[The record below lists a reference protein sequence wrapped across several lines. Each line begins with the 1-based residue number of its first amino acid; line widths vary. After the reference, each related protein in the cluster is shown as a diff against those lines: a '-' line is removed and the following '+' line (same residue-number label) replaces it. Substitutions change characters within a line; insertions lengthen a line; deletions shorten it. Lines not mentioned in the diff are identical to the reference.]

1 MRRITAF
8 LLATGAAGIL
18 ATGCNSEGKTYS
30 DAEYIMFADTLSTNL
45 VFQDEEYFTVPITS
59 TTACDYDR
67 TIGVEVIDQGSTAI
81 EGYHY
86 RLRSNTITIKA
97 GERTANVEV
106 AGNYDHIQDTDS
118 LGFILKL
125 VMPEQLKWNNIYADF
140 DQTKVVLYKGC
151 PFDPETFTG
160 WCVVTS
166 LLLYDYPSA
175 LDTSYQ
181 RLILTEKHPTEPNTI
196 ILHDFLYDG
205 YDVTMRFNTDDP
217 AEPLIE
223 MDEDQML
230 SDEQTVFGQINADDK
245 ILGTVS
251 PYNNSYYNTCQRY
264 VTLWLYV
271 YLKNMGT
278 MVGTVGD
285 YYNILEWVS
294 LEEAI
299 RLKEE
304 ENMSGPRIPQRPE

>member
-1 MRRITAF
+1 MRRITTL
-8 LLATGAAGIL
+8 LLAAGFAGIL

-30 DAEYIMFADTLSTNL
+30 DAEYIMFADTLSTNM

-59 TTACDYDR
+59 TVACDYDR
-67 TIGVEVIDQGSTAI
+67 TIGVEIIDQGSTAI

-97 GERTANVEV
+97 GERVANVEV
-106 AGNYDHIQDTDS
+106 AGNYDHINDTDS

-125 VMPEQLKWNNIYADF
+125 VMPEQLSWDGLYSDF
-140 DQTKVVLYKGC
+140 DKTKVVLYKGC
-151 PFDPETFTG
+151 PFSDETFTG

-196 ILHDFLYDG
+196 ILRDFLYDG

-217 AEPLIE
+217 SNPLVE
-223 MDEDQML
+223 MDEDQVL
-230 SDEQTVFGQINADDK
+230 SNEQYVFGQINADDR

-251 PYNNSYYNTCQRY
+251 PYYDSYYNTCQRY
-264 VTLWLYV
+264 VSVWLYV

-278 MVGTVGD
+278 MVGTVGN

-294 LEEAI
+294 LEEAV